1 MKKILLV
8 LIAIATTALAMAQ
21 QTGYYNG
28 TSGKDGDE
36 LKTTL
41 NEIISGHQAYNY
53 RFAKYIFQLS
63 DADPENSD
71 NIIQVYT
78 GFSYANDDYG
88 NSGLKLNRE
97 HVWAKSHGT
106 FADWA
111 PMYGDVHNLK
121 PSASTVNQSKSNLDF
136 DNGGA
141 QHDVATGCYYTDSTW
156 EARDEVKGDIARI
169 IFYMSTRYE
178 GNDGELDLEV
188 VDWNNTYPN
197 PQHGKLSTLLEWNLQ
212 DPPDEFERNRN
223 DVIQS
228 FQKNRNPFID
238 NPKFAQL
245 IWGNQVSGPVVIN
258 NVSLS
263 PELPPAG
270 FPVQVSAKISGETKA
285 IEKSILKW
293 GYSFNALS
301 TQVLMTG
308 SGDTYSAIIQGQSAG
323 TTIYYRIDAT
333 DGPNTSSTVVYS
345 YIIPNTFE
353 GEIVSIYDIQGQQE
367 SSPYEGQ
374 VVSTTGVVTGNFGDS
389 YFIQDGS
396 GAWNGLFIYELGRN
410 PEIGDSIVVT
420 GEIVE
425 YYDLTEMKNITDF
438 YFISADNQLPEA
450 VEVQTGMILEEHE
463 GVLISVVN
471 ANCTDANYSANFGMW
486 EVNDGSGALKIHNS
500 NVFDY
505 DPIENKAYD
514 VTGPAKWDYGEWKI
528 ELRNASDVAEGTDEV
543 GPIVNSVEA
552 IINTNIKIIFSEDVD
567 QATAENTAN
576 YVIDNDIIVES
587 VTQHAFNKAQV
598 NLTVSSLS
606 PGVLYFITINNIE
619 DLVGNSME
627 EHIDDFQFVGIEE
640 LFEEGNLSVF
650 PNPAKDKLN
659 ISFNL
664 KENSS
669 IDISLNDIS
678 GKQIIFESHNVYQGE
693 NQLSLNV
700 NKVSDGIYIL
710 NIATKKGNLRYKVV
724 IN

>member
-1 MKKILLV
+1 MKRLLLFLFAV
-8 LIAIATTALAMAQ
+8 ATTTLAMAQ

-36 LKTTL
+36 LKTAL
-41 NEIISGHQAYNY
+41 NEIISGHTPYAY

-63 DADPENSD
+63 DADPENAE
-71 NIIQVYT
+71 NVIQVYT
-78 GFSYANDDYG
+78 GFSYDNSDYG
-88 NSGLKLNRE
+88 NGGLKLNRE
-97 HVWAKSHGT
+97 HVWAKSHGS

-121 PSASTVNQSKSNLDF
+121 PSASTVNISKSNLDF
-136 DNGGA
+136 DNGGT

-156 EARDEVKGDIARI
+156 EARDEVKGDVARI

-178 GNDGELDLEV
+178 GEDGELDLEV

-197 PQHGKLSTLLEWNLQ
+197 AQHGKLSTLLEWNLQ

-238 NPKFAQL
+238 NPNFAQL
-245 IWGNQVSGPVVIN
+245 IWGGQTSGPIVIN
-258 NVSLS
+258 DVLS
-263 PELPPAG
+263 NPELPTAG
-270 FPVQVSAKISGETKA
+270 FPVQISAKVTAETRA

-293 GYSFNALS
+293 GYSYNTLS
-301 TQVLMTG
+301 TQIIMTG
-308 SGDTYSAIIQGQSAG
+308 SGNTYSAIIQGQSAG

-333 DGPNTSSTVVYS
+333 DGPNTSSTVVYN
-345 YIIPNTFE
+345 YQIPEVFE
-353 GEIVSIYDIQGQQE
+353 GETVSIYDIQGQQE
-367 SSPYEGQ
+367 SSPYGGQ
-374 VVSTTGVVTGNFGDS
+374 VVSTTGVVTGNYGDS

-396 GAWNGLFIYELGRN
+396 GAWNGLFVYDLGRN

-425 YYDLTEMKNITDF
+425 YYGLTELKNITNF
-438 YFISADNQLPEA
+438 YFISANNDLPEA
-450 VEVQTGMILEEHE
+450 VSVQTGGVVEEHE

-471 ANCTDANYSANFGMW
+471 ASCTFDEPQSDFGMW
-486 EVNDGSGALKIHNS
+486 TVDDGSGELRIHNTA
-500 NVFDY
+500 VFEYEPTKD
-505 DPIENKAYD
+505 KAYNI
-514 VTGPAKWDYGEWKI
+514 TGPVKWDYGEWKI
-528 ELRNASDVAEGTDEV
+528 ELRHASDVAEGIDEV

-552 IINTNIKIIFSEDVD
+552 IINTNIKVIFSEEVD
-567 QATAENTAN
+567 QATAENIAN
-576 YVIDNDIIVES
+576 YVIDNDVVVES
-587 VTQHAFNKAQV
+587 ATQHAFNKSQV

-606 PGVLYFITINNIE
+606 PGILYFITINNVE
-619 DLVGNSME
+619 DLASNVME
-627 EHIDDFQFVGIEE
+627 EHVDDFQFVGIEE
-640 LFEEGNLSVF
+640 LFEEGHLSIF

-659 ISFNL
+659 LSFNI
-664 KENSS
+664 KEDSN

-693 NQLSLNV
+693 NQLSFDV
-700 NKVSDGIYIL
+700 SKVSQGIYVL
-710 NIATKKGNLRYKVV
+710 NLITKKGNLRFKVI